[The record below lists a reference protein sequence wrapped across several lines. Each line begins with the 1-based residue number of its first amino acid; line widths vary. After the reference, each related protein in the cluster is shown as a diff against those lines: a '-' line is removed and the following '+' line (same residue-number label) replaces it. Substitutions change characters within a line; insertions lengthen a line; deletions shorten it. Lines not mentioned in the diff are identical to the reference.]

1 MYRFLETIRI
11 EDGEP
16 MYLDWHQRRVEATLE
31 HFAAGSSFDLHTLIR
46 AGLSGDAGTLRC
58 RIRYDGRGYEISFSP
73 HHPRR
78 IRSLRLVDVPADY
91 DYRYKYADRTVLED
105 AFSRRGDADDV
116 LLVRDGWVTDTSV
129 ANVAFLKNKRW
140 YTPAIPLLAG
150 TTWKRL
156 VASGVLT
163 PRPIHVEDLPAYAGW
178 TVFNALTD
186 WGVHGEQPMSGIL
199 REGK

>member
-16 MYLDWHQRRVEATLE
+16 MYLDWHQRRVEATLQ
-31 HFAAGSSFDLHTLIR
+31 HFGAGSPFDLDTLIR
-46 AGLSGDAGTLRC
+46 AGSSGDAGTLRC
-58 RIRYDGRGYEISFSP
+58 RIRYDGHGYEISFSP

-78 IRSLRLVDVPADY
+78 IRALRLVDVPADY

-129 ANVAFLKNKRW
+129 ANVAFRIGERW
-140 YTPAIPLLAG
+140 HTP
-150 TTWKRL
+150 
-156 VASGVLT
+156 
-163 PRPIHVEDLPAYAGW
+163 
-178 TVFNALTD
+178 
-186 WGVHGEQPMSGIL
+186 
-199 REGK
+199 